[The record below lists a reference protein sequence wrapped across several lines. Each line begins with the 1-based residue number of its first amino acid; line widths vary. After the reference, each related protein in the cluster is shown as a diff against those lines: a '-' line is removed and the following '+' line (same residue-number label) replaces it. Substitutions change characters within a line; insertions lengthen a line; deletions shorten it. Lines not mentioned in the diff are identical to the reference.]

1 MGKFHNTVIN
11 MFPKRPGIPVTESF
25 ARSQNKS
32 EKYRPILSQET
43 NNKDT
48 KELLDNPGNC
58 LIDISN
64 VGGLFPVAK

>member
-1 MGKFHNTVIN
+1 MGKFQNAVIN

-32 EKYRPILSQET
+32 EKHRPILSQET
-43 NNKDT
+43 NKKDT
-48 KELLDNPGNC
+48 KELLDNPGNR

-64 VGGLFPVAK
+64 VGCLFPVAK